1 MVDNT
6 EVIRQAYERFAAG
19 DVPGLLAMMDPKIEW
34 FEAEN
39 SPYWRGQPYVGPEPV
54 VEHVFARI
62 QEDFENFSIE
72 VQRISGGENTV
83 LVEARYGG
91 TGRATGKPIDAQV
104 AHVWDVRDG
113 KLARFQQYVDTW
125 RLAQVMDRTPA
136 G

>member
-1 MVDNT
+1 VVDNT
-6 EVIRQAYERFAAG
+6 EVVRQAYERFAAG
-19 DVPGLLAMMDPKIEW
+19 DVPGLLGMMNPKIEW

-39 SPYWRGQPYVGPEPV
+39 SLYWGGKPYVGPESV

-62 QEDFENFSIE
+62 QEDFDGFSIDI
-72 VQRISGGENTV
+72 QRISGCGNTV

-91 TGRATGKPIDAQV
+91 TGKATGKPIDAQV

-113 KLARFQQYVDTW
+113 KLTRFQQYVDTW
-125 RLAQVMDRTPA
+125 RLAQVTGHTPA